1 MIIRE
6 SETWGVNV
14 NLCLGRDGRF
24 KEVRRLK
31 GFTDHC
37 VEYIRLGAEVVGN
50 VFETPFLDPLS
61 LDTDL
66 CFIEEQEK
74 LPGEWMEEFKQKM
87 LK

>member
-1 MIIRE
+1 M
-6 SETWGVNV
+6 V
-14 NLCLGRDGRF
+14 
-24 KEVRRLK
+24 
-31 GFTDHC
+31 
-37 VEYIRLGAEVVGN
+37 RLGAEVVGN